1 MKIPTHGWI
10 IEVIG
15 SKGHCWVIG
24 LIGQLEVMQ
33 VFQEIT
39 VMEATVQSINLIGI
53 NEKVRNGRPYIIGTT
68 VTVAD
73 IAIVK
78 IYHEQ
83 DADGIAE
90 WFDLTL
96 PQVYAALAYYY
107 EHQEEMDGQIRAQIQ
122 RAKELK
128 ENRVGDRHRMEFGV

>member
-1 MKIPTHGWI
+1 
-10 IEVIG
+10 
-15 SKGHCWVIG
+15 
-24 LIGQLEVMQ
+24 MQ

-53 NEKVRNGRPYIIGTT
+53 NENVRNGRPYIIGTT